1 MKDFRHKLELE
12 IAITL
17 AMQEKDVII
26 SLVSIFFCYLISK
39 YQMVHY
45 IAQNIFF
52 WVSKFVLR
60 MRFKGEKVLI
70 IITILIT
77 IKLSKY
83 FQQ

>member
-52 WVSKFVLR
+52 
-60 MRFKGEKVLI
+60 E
-70 IITILIT
+70 
-77 IKLSKY
+77 
-83 FQQ
+83 FQNLFCGWGLKAKRY